1 MTTSARGER
10 RRLAVRVEYDGTGY
24 HGWQAQPSGL
34 PTIQQA
40 LQDTIGALLDQPVAV
55 QGASRTD
62 AGVHALDQLAAFDF
76 AHPIRPEGLVKAVNR
91 RISPGIA
98 IRDPRSV
105 PLDFNPRFANQGK
118 IYRYRL
124 YTGRIPRPLVDRFA
138 WRVPYPL
145 DLDRMRRAAA
155 VLIGTHDFTSF
166 AATDGSHRS
175 AVRTLTRFTFD
186 VDRDGV
192 TEIRVEGSA
201 FLKHM
206 VRALVGTLAD
216 IGRGHRPVDSM
227 QTMLAGRD
235 RALAGPT
242 APAVGLCLEAMLVD
256 ERAFGGPQKSNE
268 TPMLRSKC

>member
-1 MTTSARGER
+1 MTSSGR

-40 LQDTIGALLDQPVAV
+40 LQDTIGALLDQPVSV

-76 AHPIRPEGLVKAVNR
+76 AHPIRTEGLVKAVNR
-91 RISPGIA
+91 RISAGIA
-98 IRDPRSV
+98 IRDPRV
-105 PLDFNPRFANQGK
+105 VALDFNPRFANRGK

-124 YTGRIPRPLVDRFA
+124 YAGRIPRPLVDRFA
-138 WRVPYPL
+138 WRVPHAFE
-145 DLDRMRRAAA
+145 LDRMREAAA
-155 VLIGTHDFTSF
+155 ALVGTHDFTSF
-166 AATDGSHRS
+166 AATDGSHHS

-192 TEIRVEGSA
+192 TEIRVEGTA

-206 VRALVGTLAD
+206 VRALVGTLVD
-216 IGRGHRPVDSM
+216 IGRGHRPVASIH
-227 QTMLAGRD
+227 TMLAGRD

-256 ERAFGGPQKSNE
+256 EGAFGSAEADGWD
-268 TPMLRSKC
+268 